1 MVLPR
6 QEIGWFRSGALALS
20 AEEDCASKRAYLGRY
35 WTGWGVLRPAIC
47 MNKIHKSIH
56 AIIGPHRCCESSTAV
71 AIAAEVRRRCEKC
84 LGALRGGVGA
94 PRRRF
99 PARWVVDNP
108 NPMLKLSFVSN

>member
-35 WTGWGVLRPAIC
+35 WTDWGVLRPALC
-47 MNKIHKSIH
+47 MNKIHKSLH

-71 AIAAEVRRRCEKC
+71 AAVAVAEELRTFLRYTYR
-84 LGALRGGVGA
+84 LGEGTRG
-94 PRRRF
+94 
-99 PARWVVDNP
+99 
-108 NPMLKLSFVSN
+108 